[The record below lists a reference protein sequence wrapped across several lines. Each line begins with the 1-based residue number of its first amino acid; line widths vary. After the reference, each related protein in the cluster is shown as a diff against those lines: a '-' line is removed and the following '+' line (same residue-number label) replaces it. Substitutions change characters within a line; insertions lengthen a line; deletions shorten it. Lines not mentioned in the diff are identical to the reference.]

1 MKHEERSK
9 ECSRKIAFKS
19 IMLAVAETKFVGSDM
34 DENIESFVEQ
44 MKLSGLSVS
53 GWMDGW
59 VDSIH
64 RSIDGSVD
72 YLMNGGRLSLMMDEY
87 ASYRSSC
94 CTHTSSSSISIA
106 SPRNAFVQSAGQRPR
121 AV

>member
-1 MKHEERSK
+1 LHHHHHHHHHHHAEQRLIVSLHDMDLFIDRQNAVMGLLEPHMKHEERSK

-44 MKLSGLSVS
+44 MKLSGLSVR

-64 RSIDGSVD
+64 RLIV
-72 YLMNGGRLSLMMDEY
+72 
-87 ASYRSSC
+87 
-94 CTHTSSSSISIA
+94 
-106 SPRNAFVQSAGQRPR
+106 
-121 AV
+121 